1 MDLFSDLAS
10 GLLSFSKQLFG
21 PGICPGDWVWAT
33 GTAGALIAMLPIIGA
48 LGVSVIRKVTGNTY
62 TAVTLS
68 VFGALGV
75 VFVFVLP
82 WILMTGVSETFRVV
96 AAGGRGGLSQGE
108 VSALNTTYC
117 EFIGDQSVY
126 LGKGPGVFDTLFY
139 PGGNELAYGFYL
151 GTLVGL
157 PILSLVFVMLQ
168 GKLAFRRG
176 PGWPARFFW
185 VPFVGLMLLSVT
197 VNANTAI
204 HLWLGFLPVTV
215 LGLIPI
221 AVLGPPSWHA
231 IRRADARKAR
241 RDVAPPQRPRRPEP
255 SAQQTPPPPPQG
267 NYPPT
272 AVAPTSGESAMAGV
286 APVPVPAN
294 MSPATSG
301 TRYQRTRRLGHG
313 GFGTVWQAYDT
324 QLDRTVALKVAHAP
338 DHDTVERMQR
348 EARALAAVDHPNC
361 VRVYDLV
368 EQPDGLAL
376 VMEYLDGDALA
387 YAVDER
393 GPIDD
398 VAAAR
403 LWSTTA
409 SALIAAHERG
419 VLHRDV
425 KPSNII
431 VDPRGIPHLI
441 DFGIARSKGD
451 AAMTASG
458 MMIGTPDYT
467 APEIANGAGASPASD
482 AWQLAA
488 TVSFALTGHPP
499 RGERENAMAALL
511 AASRAEPPAK
521 LPSGSVHARLLT
533 AALDAE
539 PRNRPTLNA
548 VAEEMN
554 AWLSGAGES
563 REGPVTRVIPRQ

>member
-1 MDLFSDLAS
+1 MFSDLAS

-33 GTAGALIAMLPIIGA
+33 GTAGALIALLPIIGA
-48 LGVSVIRKVTGNTY
+48 LGISVVRKFTGNTH
-62 TAVTLS
+62 TATTLS
-68 VFGALGV
+68 VFGGIGV
-75 VFVFVLP
+75 SFVCLLP
-82 WILMTGVSETFRVV
+82 WVLMTGVSETFRIVR
-96 AAGGRGGLSQGE
+96 AGGKGGLSQGE
-108 VSALNTTYC
+108 VAALHTTYC
-117 EFIGDQSVY
+117 DFIGDQSVY
-126 LGKGPGVFDTLFY
+126 LGQGPGVFDTLFY

-157 PILSLVFVMLQ
+157 PVLALIFVMLQ

-176 PGWPARFFW
+176 PGWLSRLFW
-185 VPFVGLMLLSVT
+185 VPFVGLVLLSAT

-221 AVLGPPSWHA
+221 AVLGPPSWNA
-231 IRRADARKAR
+231 IRRADARKAQ
-241 RDVAPPQRPRRPEP
+241 RDAAPPQRPVEP
-255 SAQQTPPPPPQG
+255 SPRQ
-267 NYPPT
+267 YPPT
-272 AVAPTSGESAMAGV
+272 AVAPTSGESGMA
-286 APVPVPAN
+286 APPVPA
-294 MSPATSG
+294 SPATSDS
-301 TRYQRTRRLGHG
+301 RYHRTRRLGHG

-324 QLDRTVALKVAHAP
+324 QLNRTVALKIAHAP
-338 DHDTVERMQR
+338 DRDTVERMHR
-348 EARALAAVDHPNC
+348 EARALAALDHPNC

-368 EQPDGLAL
+368 EQPEGLAL
-376 VMEYLDGDALA
+376 VMEYLDGDPLA
-387 YAVDER
+387 KAVDER
-393 GPIDD
+393 GALDD

-409 SALIAAHERG
+409 SALAAAHEKG

-425 KPSNII
+425 KPSNVI

-451 AAMTASG
+451 SKMTATG

-467 APEIANGAGASPASD
+467 APEIANGALASPASD

-488 TVSFALTGHPP
+488 TVSFALTGRPP
-499 RGERENAMAALL
+499 RGERENPMAALL
-511 AASRAEPPAK
+511 AASHAERPTE
-521 LPSGSVHARLLT
+521 LPTGSVHARLLT

-548 VAEEMN
+548 VVEEMN
-554 AWLSGAGES
+554 TWLSGVGES